1 MTMRRL
7 AQQLE
12 PFLHS
17 VQRVPVV
24 DLLLAAAFGM
34 PTWLLAAA
42 GGLTTVYVVAG
53 SGGDWSATGL
63 LLTALAAGTAVAGIA
78 TALTFVWV
86 LVREIWRQWHRPS
99 EMASPPASHP
109 GTPATDDDLVPTHAE
124 TESRMPARAQAQP
137 EIAPVAPAIRP
148 VPPPKKTYLAS
159 ELRSRLRALAEIS
172 QQLDGSMQDA
182 FDFGHAMAMHI
193 GDACRNNSKQ
203 EIIDRFNIFKA
214 FTEAA
219 QKDLIATVKKYPFP
233 EIAEIGPWDC
243 GPVVD
248 KTGVLTLLMPVVPEQ
263 VLRNDNFSTPALR
276 QAGAD
281 WISAVN
287 GFGAWLADKKRKLAA
302 QRAEYESAQLQE

>member
-42 GGLTTVYVVAG
+42 GGLATVYVVAG

-78 TALTFVWV
+78 TALTFVWI

-99 EMASPPASHP
+99 EMASPAASHP

-124 TESRMPARAQAQP
+124 TKSRMPARAQAQP
-137 EIAPVAPAIRP
+137 EIAPVAPPIRP
-148 VPPPKKTYLAS
+148 APRPKKTYLAS
-159 ELRSRLRALAEIS
+159 ELRSRLRALAELS
-172 QQLDGSMQDA
+172 QQLDGPISA
-182 FDFGHAMAMHI
+182 ISGNGYFFTMAM
-193 GDACRNNSKQ
+193 RS
-203 EIIDRFNIFKA
+203 F
-214 FTEAA
+214 
-219 QKDLIATVKKYPFP
+219 
-233 EIAEIGPWDC
+233 
-243 GPVVD
+243 
-248 KTGVLTLLMPVVPEQ
+248 
-263 VLRNDNFSTPALR
+263 
-276 QAGAD
+276 
-281 WISAVN
+281 
-287 GFGAWLADKKRKLAA
+287 
-302 QRAEYESAQLQE
+302 